1 MMHLRRLARASPA
14 LVFLLLCL
22 CSAQSTPG
30 NTAGSTTNVSR
41 PQAVDQ
47 NTIAKAPVIQVQ
59 SNLVLVDVV
68 VTRNGVPVKGLTKDQ
83 FRVLE
88 NGKEQELKVFEVHTE
103 AEQPATANAASTNAP
118 APRAPALA
126 PNTYSDFTPYPP
138 SSSVSVLLIA
148 HYLSAIPGRK
158 NLIWFSESFPML
170 IQRGFYEDVRETDRA
185 LTAARIAVYPIDAR
199 GVFAP
204 ESVNDA
210 SVGALPA
217 RMMQAR
223 QRAAS
228 EGVYLADQTIQQV
241 AAETGGKAFVNS
253 NRFQEAIQQAFADSA
268 NYYTIRIA
276 TAITP
281 TARGTGETVELAQ

>member
-1 MMHLRRLARASPA
+1 MLHLRLARASPA
-14 LVFLLLCL
+14 LVFLLPCL

-47 NTIAKAPVIQVQ
+47 NTTAKAPVIQVQ

-126 PNTYSDFTPYPP
+126 PNTYSDFTPYRLHR
-138 SSSVSVLLIA
+138 SSVSVAADRAFI
-148 HYLSAIPGRK
+148 SAPFPAARTS
-158 NLIWFSESFPML
+158 IWFS
-170 IQRGFYEDVRETDRA
+170 
-185 LTAARIAVYPIDAR
+185 
-199 GVFAP
+199 
-204 ESVNDA
+204 
-210 SVGALPA
+210 
-217 RMMQAR
+217 
-223 QRAAS
+223 
-228 EGVYLADQTIQQV
+228 
-241 AAETGGKAFVNS
+241 
-253 NRFQEAIQQAFADSA
+253 
-268 NYYTIRIA
+268 
-276 TAITP
+276 
-281 TARGTGETVELAQ
+281 